1 MRYNELIVVLAKLI
15 LLTLQMRNNQSQYY
29 WLANKRLLF
38 RNFLKVQYF
47 GIRCG
52 QYGDVYEAVW
62 KRFNSVVAVKTLKQ
76 DVNLN
81 VNDFLK
87 EAAIMKKLRNRNLVQ
102 LLGVCTREP
111 PLYLITEYMPNG
123 NLLNYLRT
131 RSPGEL
137 TPLTLLYMAVQIASG
152 MAYLEANNF
161 IHRDLAARNCLV
173 GDQHLIKVAD
183 FGLARYMQRQD
194 TYTARNGA
202 KFPIKWTA
210 PEGLSYYLFSSKY
223 VVFVIKK
230 KLV

>member
-1 MRYNELIVVLAKLI
+1 MRYNELIVVFAKLI
-15 LLTLQMRNNQSQYY
+15 LLTLQMRNNQFQHY
-29 WLANKRLLF
+29 WLAS
-38 RNFLKVQYF
+38 
-47 GIRCG
+47 CG

-223 VVFVIKK
+223 AVFVIKK